1 MAIEVRKTTV
11 IVEDNNVSEPRTK
24 GKGKEKEKE
33 KESE

>member
-11 IVEDNNVSEPRTK
+11 IVEDNNVLEPRTK